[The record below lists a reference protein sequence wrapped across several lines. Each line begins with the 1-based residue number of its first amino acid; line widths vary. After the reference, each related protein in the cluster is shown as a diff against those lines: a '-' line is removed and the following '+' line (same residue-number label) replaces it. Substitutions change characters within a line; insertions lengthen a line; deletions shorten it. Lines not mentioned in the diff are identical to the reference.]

1 MAITNNGAKNSQPA
15 NQIPSGYTRPTIT
28 EFTDFQYVRRFNLEI
43 DKVTVDD
50 ATPSTTLDNIYDEA
64 AVGINKQITDIIAAA
79 FIATQTVTTW
89 VDVLTITT
97 NQENNTSTDF
107 YNADATDYVAT
118 VILYVKSL

>member
-1 MAITNNGAKNSQPA
+1 MAIVNNGAKNSQPA
-15 NQIPSGYTRPTIT
+15 NQIPTGYTRPVIT
-28 EFTDFQYVRRFNLEI
+28 EFQDFQYVRRFNLEI
-43 DKVTVDD
+43 DKITVDN
-50 ATPSTTLDNIYDEA
+50 ATPSTTLTNIYDDA

-79 FIATQTVTTW
+79 YIATQTVTTW